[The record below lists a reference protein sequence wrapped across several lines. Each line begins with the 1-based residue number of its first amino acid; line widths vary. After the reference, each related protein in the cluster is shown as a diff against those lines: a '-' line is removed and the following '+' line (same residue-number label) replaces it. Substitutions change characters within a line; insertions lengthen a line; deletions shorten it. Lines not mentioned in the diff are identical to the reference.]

1 MVGAAPAM
9 NQLVLVTLTPG
20 MTLYKYRLVSKI
32 VAGSF
37 GEVWLAHDLAVQRE
51 YAVKILQPGV
61 SVDERLR
68 EAQIGNRL
76 EHNNLVYVHQADVVP
91 VSSLASR

>member
-1 MVGAAPAM
+1 M
-9 NQLVLVTLTPG
+9 NQLAPVALTPG
-20 MTLYKYRLVSKI
+20 MNLYKYQLVSKI
-32 VAGSF
+32 GAGGF

-51 YAVKILQPGV
+51 YAVKVLRPSV

-76 EHNNLVYVHQADVVP
+76 EHNNLVYVH
-91 VSSLASR
+91 